1 MRPRIHI
8 AGQWWPLQ
16 KDKLASLKES
26 CTDLWERET
35 VQVLTDWWSEGDEMT
50 SLTSGS
56 TGAPKPI
63 VHTKKAMVESA
74 ERTIRFF
81 NLLPGTQAILVLPA
95 RFIGGKMMLIRA
107 LVGGWDIKIERPG
120 ALPAGAA
127 PCDFIAM
134 TPAQAAALIEHR
146 PSAWAQL
153 GTVLLGGSPVDDS
166 LIQRMPVG
174 PKVFESFGM
183 TETISHFAL
192 RQLAPVHEAAFQCLD
207 GFDVAQTADSVLEIV
222 FPDGKRLKT
231 NDAVKVTGVAAFEWM
246 GRRDDVIN
254 SGGIKIHPAQIEKA
268 LASLIPGPF
277 KVYGEY
283 HATWGT
289 QLVLR
294 VHATAPP
301 ANASELEAEWTAW
314 AKRNL
319 PSHHSP
325 KRIEWKELKQTGSG
339 KWLRP

>member
-107 LVGGWDIKIERPG
+107 LVGGWDIKIERPE

-166 LIQRMPVG
+166 LIQLMPKG

-222 FPDGKRLKT
+222 FPNGKRLKT

>member
-153 GTVLLGGSPVDDS
+153 GTVLLGGSAVDDS

-222 FPDGKRLKT
+222 FPNGKRLKT

>member
-153 GTVLLGGSPVDDS
+153 GTVLLGGSAVDDS
-166 LIQRMPVG
+166 LIQLMPKG

-222 FPDGKRLKT
+222 FPNGKRLKT

>member
-81 NLLPGTQAILVLPA
+81 NLLPGTQAVLVLPA

-153 GTVLLGGSPVDDS
+153 GTVLLGGSAVDDS
-166 LIQRMPVG
+166 LIQLMPKG

-222 FPDGKRLKT
+222 FPNGKRLKT

>member
-222 FPDGKRLKT
+222 FPNGKRLKT

>member
-222 FPDGKRLKT
+222 FPRWE
-231 NDAVKVTGVAAFEWM
+231 AFE
-246 GRRDDVIN
+246 N
-254 SGGIKIHPAQIEKA
+254 K
-268 LASLIPGPF
+268 
-277 KVYGEY
+277 
-283 HATWGT
+283 
-289 QLVLR
+289 
-294 VHATAPP
+294 
-301 ANASELEAEWTAW
+301 
-314 AKRNL
+314 
-319 PSHHSP
+319 
-325 KRIEWKELKQTGSG
+325 
-339 KWLRP
+339 

>member
-153 GTVLLGGSPVDDS
+153 GTVLLGGSAVDDS
-166 LIQRMPVG
+166 LIQQMPAG

>member
-1 MRPRIHI
+1 MSPRIHI

-16 KDKLASLKES
+16 KDKLTLLKES
-26 CTDLWERET
+26 CTEAWEREA
-35 VQVLTDWWSEGDEMT
+35 VQVLTDWWSEGAEMT

-56 TGAPKPI
+56 TGSPKPI
-63 VHTKKAMVESA
+63 VHAKKAMVESA

-81 NLLPGTQAILVLPA
+81 KLLPGTQAVLVLPA
-95 RFIGGKMMLIRA
+95 RFIGGKMMIIRA

-120 ALPAGAA
+120 ALPEGVV

-134 TPAQAAALIEHR
+134 TPAQATALVEHR
-146 PSAWAQL
+146 PKAWEQL
-153 GTVLLGGSPVDDS
+153 GTVLLGGSAVDDS
-166 LIQRMPVG
+166 LIQQMPAG

-192 RQLAPVHEAAFQCLD
+192 RQLVPIQEAAFQCLE
-207 GFDVAQTADSVLEIV
+207 GFEVVQTEDSVLEIV
-222 FPDGKRLKT
+222 FPNGKHLKT
-231 NDAVKVTGVAAFEWM
+231 NDAVKVTGASAFEWL

-254 SGGIKIHPAQIEKA
+254 SGGIKIHPAQIERA

-301 ANASELEAEWTAW
+301 ANASQLEAEWTAW
-314 AKRNL
+314 AKRHL
-319 PSHHSP
+319 PPHHSP

>member
-166 LIQRMPVG
+166 LVQRMPVG

>member
-174 PKVFESFGM
+174 PMVFESFGM

-222 FPDGKRLKT
+222 FPNGKRLKT

>member
-1 MRPRIHI
+1 
-8 AGQWWPLQ
+8 
-16 KDKLASLKES
+16 
-26 CTDLWERET
+26 
-35 VQVLTDWWSEGDEMT
+35 MT

-107 LVGGWDIKIERPG
+107 LVGGWDIKIERPE

-153 GTVLLGGSPVDDS
+153 GTVLLGGSAVDDS
-166 LIQRMPVG
+166 LIQLMPKG

>member
-153 GTVLLGGSPVDDS
+153 GTVLLGGSAVDDS
-166 LIQRMPVG
+166 LIQLMPKG